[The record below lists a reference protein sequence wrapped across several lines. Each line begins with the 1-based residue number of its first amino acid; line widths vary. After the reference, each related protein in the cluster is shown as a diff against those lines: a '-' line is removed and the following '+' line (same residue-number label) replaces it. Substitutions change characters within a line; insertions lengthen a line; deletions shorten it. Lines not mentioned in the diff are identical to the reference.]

1 MIEPEPSADQ
11 IEAGIDMLG
20 GPLEPVLDLLRGLV
34 VQELE
39 FGLPVSA
46 VFTER
51 SSQSRLK
58 W

>member
-1 MIEPEPSADQ
+1 MCLVARLRPSWISSA
-11 IEAGIDMLG
+11 
-20 GPLEPVLDLLRGLV
+20 VLSWRNWNLAS
-34 VQELE
+34 
-39 FGLPVSA
+39 PVSA